1 VLSYKNTNEK
11 VRPFRPKSV
20 PHFYIKNF
28 MILQLDTNRGN
39 PTVHLPRNINA
50 DTMTILLTL
59 IEQGGVIDFNNTQW
73 RRFDVLGGAFA
84 LGLHQQLIDPLI
96 VARSL
101 DVCIP
106 VF

>member
-1 VLSYKNTNEK
+1 
-11 VRPFRPKSV
+11 V
-20 PHFYIKNF
+20 PHFHIKIF
-28 MILQLDTNRGN
+28 MILQLDTNHRAI
-39 PTVHLPRNINA
+39 PTVHLPRNISA
-50 DTMTILLTL
+50 DTMKLLLTL
-59 IEQGGVIDFNNTQW
+59 IEEGGVIDLNNTQW
-73 RRFDVLGGAFA
+73 RRMDVLGGAFA